1 LASELELKAVVPD
14 PTALRRALRAAGARE
29 TFRGML
35 RDRRLD
41 RSEGREADQVLRI
54 REWQPAQGTGRV
66 VVGWKGPVSVSSEGY
81 KQREEVECAV
91 QDATGALALFAALGY
106 RVVQVID
113 RYVELH
119 QLAEAVARLEWYP
132 RMDVLVEIEGS
143 PGGMERLIRAT
154 GLPRGDYVADSLAA
168 FVARYEA
175 RTGRPAVLAESGLQG
190 EPPSWNA
197 A

>member
-41 RSEGREADQVLRI
+41 RSERREADQVLRI